1 MRCIF
6 IGQHTRKTHALSD
19 EDGAGAGIRTRTSSM
34 ACSRAAVGT
43 PRPHL
48 PGRGTRHAGKR
59 RPRAPALRSPAHW
72 QSTLLKIDPLAGPRL
87 HRGAV
92 LPFATANKNARR
104 LASIRAFGPFTG
116 SGADLACTPTRID
129 LARIPIDLRA
139 LVLDDWRICPMR
151 GRNAAEA
158 GHRFLGARQPG
169 SSPVS

>member
-34 ACSRAAVGT
+34 ACSCAAVEHHARICRAAE
-43 PRPHL
+43 L
-48 PGRGTRHAGKR
+48 DAQANDD
-59 RPRAPALRSPAHW
+59 PRAGAPQPGTLAIHVVKDRPPCGAAPPSRSGTSNCNCKQKRPE
-72 QSTLLKIDPLAGPRL
+72 TCVDPGVWGL
-87 HRGAV
+87 
-92 LPFATANKNARR
+92 
-104 LASIRAFGPFTG
+104 SG
-116 SGADLACTPTRID
+116 SGAGLACTPTRID

-139 LVLDDWRICPMR
+139 LVLDDWRICPIR